1 VIKQRQSGI
10 TMLETLIAILVL
22 SLGMFGMLSMFLIS
36 LKLTSSSNYR
46 TIAAQQS
53 YAIADSIRAS
63 MPQLTV
69 YPGAAGA
76 AVANCLTAT
85 GCTGTEIVDTEI
97 ALWKARLTAMLPAG
111 DGTVC
116 RDASPGDGTPGAWGC
131 DGTGQFVVKVCW
143 DDSRV
148 PTSSLIECVVTTL

>member
-1 VIKQRQSGI
+1 MQQRQSGI
-10 TMLETLIAILVL
+10 TMLETLVAILVL

-53 YAIADSIRAS
+53 YAVADSIRAS
-63 MPQLTV
+63 IPQLTV
-69 YPGAAGA
+69 YPGASGS
-76 AVANCLTAT
+76 AVASCLGTAGCTAT
-85 GCTGTEIVDTEI
+85 DIVNTEI
-97 ALWKARLTAMLPAG
+97 ALWKARLAALLPAG

-116 RDASPGDGTPGAWGC
+116 RDASPNDGTPGAWGC
-131 DGTGQFVVKVCW
+131 DGTGQFVIKVCW

-148 PTSSLIECVVTTL
+148 PTSSAIECVRTTL